1 MINPR
6 VYYVNSGLQGCYFVR
21 CLLPLMANGWDG
33 DQTSISLDTKPDETK
48 AIAAQKADVVVFHR
62 PEDEG
67 KLKLA
72 RLLKKLGKKIVFD
85 NDDTFK
91 DNGGYRFNEYM
102 DKKRFEKGMKS
113 INEVIDNFIKEADMV
128 TCSTEFLADE
138 YKKLNDNVVVL
149 PNCVDE
155 FYFDEPLKN
164 EDGKVR
170 IGIVGSLAVTA
181 DLEKCKPII
190 EHFKDREDVTIVL
203 YSLPNKGVDKITR
216 ELYSE
221 EYKWLDGL
229 KDYKNIEWQPFT
241 DFEVY
246 YDTLNQ
252 LRLDIAIIPRDD
264 NYFNRCKSNL
274 KFLEMSMLKIPVIG
288 QGFYTGDS
296 PYQVDKEDADHMI
309 IVTDDEMWIS
319 EIENLVG
326 NKEKRIYMGNKAYD
340 YVMSKYT
347 IEKNKDRWL
356 EAYSSL
362 FKK

>member
-33 DQTSISLDTKPDETK
+33 DQTSISLDSKLPEDK
-48 AIAAQKADVVVFHR
+48 AISAQKADVVVFHR

-102 DKKRFEKGMKS
+102 DEKRFEKGMKS
-113 INEVIDNFIKEADMV
+113 VNETIDLFIKEADLV
-128 TCSTEFLADE
+128 TCSTDFLLEE
-138 YKKLNDNVVVL
+138 YKKLNDNVIVL
-149 PNCVDE
+149 PNCVDP

-203 YSLPNKGVDKITR
+203 YSLPNNGVDKITR

-221 EYKWLDGL
+221 EYKWLDTL
-229 KDYKNIEWQPFT
+229 STYKNIEWQPFT

-246 YDTLNQ
+246 YDILNQ

-274 KFLEMSMLKIPVIG
+274 KFLEMSMLEIPVIA
-288 QGFYTGDS
+288 QGFEDGQS
-296 PYQVDKEDADHMI
+296 PYERDEEDAKHMI
-309 IVTDDEMWIS
+309 IVKDDKNWIP
-319 EIENLVG
+319 EIESLIKDSERRVT
-326 NKEKRIYMGNKAYD
+326 MGKSARE
-340 YVMSKYT
+340 YVISKYD
-347 IEKNKDRWL
+347 IEKNANKWV
-356 EAYSSL
+356 EAYKSL
-362 FKK
+362 YK